1 MAVREEVSAGV
12 SEEEKTRQLEGPAR
26 RRRPRLGLALLG
38 LGGLC
43 IIWMPLVL
51 YLKEFAHFSMAF
63 GGVVIGLIVL
73 GCAVLG
79 WIYPSRVQV
88 FGAVGMV
95 FSILSL
101 MGAFGGLIIGMLLGI
116 TGGCLCIAWGP
127 KPQKSSRN
135 RSRSK
140 GRIRRL
146 FSRSEGSEHSTGG

>member
-1 MAVREEVSAGV
+1 MA
-12 SEEEKTRQLEGPAR
+12 EEEKTRSLDRPAR

-38 LGGLC
+38 LGGLF

-63 GGVVIGLIVL
+63 GGVVIGLVVL
-73 GCAVLG
+73 GSAVLG

-88 FGAVGMV
+88 FGAVGLV

-127 KPQKSSRN
+127 RPEGSTHN
-135 RSRSK
+135 RKKK

-146 FSRSEGSEHSTGG
+146 LSRTENP